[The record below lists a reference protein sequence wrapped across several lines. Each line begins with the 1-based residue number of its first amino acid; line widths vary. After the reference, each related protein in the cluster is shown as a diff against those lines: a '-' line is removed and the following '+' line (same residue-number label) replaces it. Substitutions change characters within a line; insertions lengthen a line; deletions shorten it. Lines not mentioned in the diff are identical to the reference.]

1 MYMKINSC
9 YGWKNKEAV
18 IPHKNI
24 YLPTYLEI
32 QASGY
37 LICLKLEC
45 YKIYY
50 MNNIAII
57 GHRLCVAK
65 LLFYF

>member
-1 MYMKINSC
+1 MKINSC
-9 YGWKNKEAV
+9 NGWKNKEAV
-18 IPHKNI
+18 MPHKNI
-24 YLPTYLEI
+24 YLPIRLEI

-37 LICLKLEC
+37 LIRLKLDG

-50 MNNIAII
+50 MNNIATI